1 MVGPEPFLNFIHA
14 YEKNVQALGA
24 VYVDCWDTIKS
35 VPSALQSPL
44 DALGITN
51 LASFTVHHCH
61 RAFGLVLEGKQG
73 WKLAFSGDT
82 RPCDR
87 LVEYARDC
95 TLLIHE
101 ATFEDDLQDEAVA
114 KRHSTTSEA
123 IEIGQKSK
131 AFRTILTHFSQRY
144 PCIPVWSNKFPKTIG
159 FAFDFMT
166 VNLADLVDLPST
178 VPALRKLFKMV
189 SMDDDGGGGGREET

>member
-1 MVGPEPFLNFIHA
+1 MSPALLFSPSQADIVVVGPEPFLNFIHA

-131 AFRTILTHFSQRY
+131 AFRTILTHFSRGTHAFRCGATSFQRL
-144 PCIPVWSNKFPKTIG
+144 S
-159 FAFDFMT
+159 
-166 VNLADLVDLPST
+166 
-178 VPALRKLFKMV
+178 ALRSTL
-189 SMDDDGGGGGREET
+189 